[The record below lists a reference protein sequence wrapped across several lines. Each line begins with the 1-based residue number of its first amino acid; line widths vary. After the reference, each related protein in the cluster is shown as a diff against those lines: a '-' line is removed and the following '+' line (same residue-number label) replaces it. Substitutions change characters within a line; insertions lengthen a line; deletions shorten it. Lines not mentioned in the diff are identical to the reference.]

1 MKKTLLSLFC
11 AFVSLCGTAQ
21 TEKVYNEQLLV
32 TINGETSAPMQAGI
46 TVTENVDAT
55 INFSLKN
62 FMLDGGD
69 GNVMP
74 IGDIVIN
81 NLPVE
86 EKDGLKHFSFNDRMT
101 ITAGNAEG
109 VGADEWLGP
118 LLGELPLVLK
128 GKMNDDKLYVTID
141 IDLTETL
148 GQVIGV
154 QLGTDDFPAPVA
166 VRGDVNGDGVVT
178 IADVVAVLEIMA
190 AQ

>member
-1 MKKTLLSLFC
+1 MKKTLLTLFC
-11 AFVSLCGTAQ
+11 AFVALCGSAQ

-32 TINGETSAPMQAGI
+32 TINGETSAPMQAGV
-46 TVTENVDAT
+46 TVTTNLDGT

-69 GNVMP
+69 GNVIP
-74 IGDIVIN
+74 VGNIVIN

-86 EKDGLKHFSFNDRMT
+86 EKDGLKHFSYNDRMT
-101 ITAGNAEG
+101 ITAGNMEG
-109 VGADEWLGP
+109 ISADEWLGP

-128 GKMNDDKLYVTID
+128 GKMNDEKLYVTID
-141 IDLTETL
+141 IDLTESL
-148 GQVIGV
+148 GQVIQV
-154 QLGTDDFPAPVA
+154 QLGTDFPAPVA